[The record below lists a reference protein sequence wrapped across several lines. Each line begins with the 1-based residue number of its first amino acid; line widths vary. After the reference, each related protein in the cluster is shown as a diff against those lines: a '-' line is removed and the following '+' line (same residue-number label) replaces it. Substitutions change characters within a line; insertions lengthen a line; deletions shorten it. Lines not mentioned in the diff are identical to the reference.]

1 MASMNGSSLNGP
13 HLTTVSG
20 ESLIGLGLASNSGST
35 KETDIVKVSFA
46 TREGVYRVMNGSD
59 YRPNRIGYATTPQAN
74 TPVKVSFI
82 STTDSLGQ
90 VVDRICFNIGR
101 ELFVFNYKGVK
112 KVSSSVT
119 GKYLICDPF
128 HIFSKCHQVI
138 KQSPWIKGYTKE
150 HFQLA
155 MTFRLQVQKSTVS
168 YCWSVF
174 LLVKCNSSIQS
185 RRNLVNCTMKNG
197 SLIKAK

>member
-1 MASMNGSSLNGP
+1 MASMNGSGLNGP

-46 TREGVYRVMNGSD
+46 TREGVYRVMNGCD
-59 YRPNRIGYATTPQAN
+59 YRPNRIGYSATPQAN

-82 STTDSLGQ
+82 SSTDSLGQ

-112 KVSSSVT
+112 KVGPVA
-119 GKYLICDPF
+119 YLVVVMTKESF
-128 HIFSKCHQVI
+128 FRNSNYRQVI
-138 KQSPWIKGYTKE
+138 KQSPWTSEYTKE

-155 MTFRLQVQKSTVS
+155 MTFRLQVQQLTVS
-168 YCWSVF
+168 YC
-174 LLVKCNSSIQS
+174 
-185 RRNLVNCTMKNG
+185 
-197 SLIKAK
+197 